1 MKSLRH
7 RLNKYFANPAV
18 FFSVVILVTYL
29 QTSLVMRAL
38 LFELGTVYPWLWTLG
53 FMILAFNISLVF
65 TQTLF
70 SLFVE
75 DPVFPEV
82 PSNELQG
89 IPTAILTCVKN
100 EDEEVLERIR
110 YTLKGNL
117 GEDIHFWILSDS
129 DSAYVVKEEEWVK
142 RLRSEFGED
151 RIFYRARPI
160 PFERKQGN
168 LAEWHEKHSE
178 EYDYLFVTDA
188 DSTIPHGT
196 LTKLLAKAEHPE
208 NADIGIFQSAIYI
221 VHDYSLFSR
230 ANAIGQYYAQ
240 KLYFRVNQAV
250 FKRAIGFGHN
260 CLIRSKVF
268 SAMKLPVNVLS
279 HDNWDTALADR
290 AGYRT
295 VFVSD
300 TMTYEEA
307 TQNYLEERSRCKRWM
322 KGTLQGWPILFM
334 SKISWTTKF
343 YIFYQCYIYLVHPVL
358 LLWSLAGFVWSSD
371 WSQVSLFVER
381 SYDGLKPLLWVLFF
395 TLGTLYGH
403 KFFLSRSWADLK
415 RIAFEVVVSTLVSLN
430 NIFYISLDLF
440 SIPFEGIVWKPMS
453 KNPNARVSV
462 KDCTKALIG
471 GTVFGWLTLIGG
483 ILYSPYWV
491 PVGFPICM
499 SLILS
504 IPVVYFTSKNLVW
517 DPGYLARSRQNTSLV
532 EA

>member
-1 MKSLRH
+1 M
-7 RLNKYFANPAV
+7 
-18 FFSVVILVTYL
+18 
-29 QTSLVMRAL
+29 
-38 LFELGTVYPWLWTLG
+38 
-53 FMILAFNISLVF
+53 
-65 TQTLF
+65 
-70 SLFVE
+70 
-75 DPVFPEV
+75 
-82 PSNELQG
+82 
-89 IPTAILTCVKN
+89 
-100 EDEEVLERIR
+100 
-110 YTLKGNL
+110 
-117 GEDIHFWILSDS
+117 
-129 DSAYVVKEEEWVK
+129 
-142 RLRSEFGED
+142 
-151 RIFYRARPI
+151 
-160 PFERKQGN
+160 
-168 LAEWHEKHSE
+168 
-178 EYDYLFVTDA
+178 TDA

-491 PVGFPICM
+491 PVGIPNCM